1 MTLKQSVGG
10 AEPHYFESP
19 VMDRALGLCLTLGA
33 ELWVLRDR
41 VRRLDI
47 ALSKAGILDVEAL
60 PPPSEAE
67 RLEAAAEREDFV
79 GALLAELAGRQA
91 SRGPETGSGDG

>member
-1 MTLKQSVGG
+1 MILKPNVGA

-19 VMDRALGLCLTLGA
+19 GIDRALGLCLTLGA

-41 VRRLDI
+41 VRRLEN
-47 ALSKAGILDVEAL
+47 ALSKAAVLDGEGVA
-60 PPPSEAE
+60 PSCEAE
-67 RLEAAAEREDFV
+67 RLEAAAEREEFV

-91 SRGPETGSGDG
+91 SRGPDSGGRDD